1 MTFVPSFESVVE
13 RLSAALPQACLL
25 TDPATLERHL
35 VEERGK
41 FRGKARMVLAPASTE
56 ELARAVAICAEA
68 KVALVPQGGNTGL
81 VGGAVSGEGEIV
93 VSLHRMNRILA
104 VDPVN
109 YSMTV
114 EAGVILAS
122 IQDAAR
128 DAGCLFPLSLGA
140 EGSCT
145 IGGNIASNAGGVG
158 VLKYGNTRELV
169 LGLEVV
175 LPDGRIWN
183 GMRPVLKDNTGYS
196 LKNLFVGSEGTLGI
210 VTKAILKLF
219 PAPQQKAT
227 AFCALNAVPD
237 ALAVLSLARKTSGD
251 SVTAFELMSRFSLEL
266 LDRHLGLPAPLEGEY
281 PWYALIEMSTSR
293 PGNDL
298 RETFETMLGE
308 AFEQGLVQDAVLPDS
323 LDQAARL
330 WRMRESIPEAQ
341 KHEGGSIKHDI
352 SVPVSSIP
360 EFIER
365 AGAAVLARLPGTRI
379 CAFGHVGD
387 GNVHY
392 NLTQPEG
399 MDKLEFLAL
408 WDEMNGI
415 VHAIAAELNGSI
427 SAEHGIGLLKVEE
440 VEHFRSA
447 AEHDLMLA
455 IKRAID
461 PAGIMN
467 PGKLVADR
475 PATAA
480 VKEG

>member
-1 MTFVPSFESVVE
+1 MTALQSLNAVLE
-13 RLSAALPQACLL
+13 RLASALPQGSLL
-25 TDPATLERHL
+25 TDPASLERHL

-41 FRGKARMVLAPASTE
+41 FHGKARAVLAPASTE

-68 KVALVPQGGNTGL
+68 GVALVPQGGNTGL
-81 VGGAVSGEGEIV
+81 VGGAVSAEGEIV

-109 YSMTV
+109 FTMTV

-122 IQDAAR
+122 IQETAR

-196 LKNLFVGSEGTLGI
+196 LKNLFIGSEGTLGI
-210 VTKAILKLF
+210 VTRAVLKLF
-219 PAPQQKAT
+219 PAPQQKQT
-227 AFCALNAVPD
+227 AFCALNSVAD
-237 ALAVLSLARKTSGD
+237 ALALLSLARKSSGD
-251 SVTAFELMSRFSLEL
+251 AVTAFELMSRFSLDL
-266 LDRHLGLPAPLEGEY
+266 LEKHLGLPALIEGAY
-281 PWYALIEMSTSR
+281 PWYALIELSTSR
-293 PGNDL
+293 PGTDL
-298 RETFETMLGE
+298 REEFEAMLGE
-308 AFEQGLVQDAVLPDS
+308 AIEQGLVQDAVLPES

-341 KHEGGSIKHDI
+341 KHAGGSIKHDI
-352 SVPVSSIP
+352 AVPVSCIP
-360 EFIER
+360 DFIDR

-392 NLTQPEG
+392 NLTQPED
-399 MDKLEFLAL
+399 MDKAEFLAL
-408 WDEMNGI
+408 WDEMNAI
-415 VHAIAAELNGSI
+415 VHAIAAGLNGSI

-447 AEHDLMLA
+447 EEHDLMLA

-467 PGKLVADR
+467 PGKLIAER
-475 PATAA
+475 PAR
-480 VKEG
+480 